1 MDNET
6 KQIFE
11 QLIEA
16 INNNRVDS
24 SQLVEAVNSP
34 DWWSIAATFFAAV
47 VAAGITWHLG
57 KRQNKL
63 QQQQVEIQK
72 RQNDLQEQQVKL
84 QEQQNEIQRHQTK
97 LQEQQVRAQEYEI
110 LKRLYILVSKAN
122 RLIDNFIEDLD
133 MSLWEPCYNSN
144 KDALS
149 NKITHIDNLL
159 KDLRDSYIDYELK
172 LSKETFNKDGYLRI
186 LDLMSRLLL
195 HTIKSLEKGEAH
207 LTQGCQT
214 VNSVNGD
221 MEEGH
226 IRHICSHFQEGY
238 MLSALYHNLKQFA
251 KLKKEV
257 RCNDS
262 LLERIRAKF
271 KID

>member
-16 INNNRVDS
+16 INNNRIDS

-34 DWWSIAATFFAAV
+34 DWWTI
-47 VAAGITWHLG
+47 GITSVITVVNAAIMVWLG
-57 KRQNKL
+57 WKQYKL
-63 QQQQVEIQK
+63 QQ
-72 RQNDLQEQQVKL
+72 
-84 QEQQNEIQRHQTK
+84 
-97 LQEQQVRAQEYEI
+97 QQVRAQEYEI
-110 LKRLYILVSKAN
+110 LKRLYILVSNAN
-122 RLIDNFIEDLD
+122 RVIDNFIEDLD

-149 NKITHIDNLL
+149 YKRTRIDNLL

-186 LDLMSRLLL
+186 LDLMSRLLQ
-195 HTIKSLEKGEAH
+195 HTIDSLEKGEAH

-214 VNSVNGD
+214 INSVNGD

-226 IRHICSHFQEGY
+226 IRHICSHFKEGY

-257 RCNDS
+257 RCDNS
-262 LLERIRAKF
+262 LLESIRAKC

>member
-1 MDNET
+1 MTEET
-6 KQIFE
+6 NL
-11 QLIEA
+11 QL
-16 INNNRVDS
+16 NK
-24 SQLVEAVNSP
+24 LVESIDGVSGQLELLAENATNP
-34 DWWSIAATFFAAV
+34 DWWSI
-47 VAAGITWHLG
+47 GITVVNAAIMIWLG
-57 KRQNKL
+57 WKQNEL
-63 QQQQVEIQK
+63 QQQQ
-72 RQNDLQEQQVKL
+72 LKL
-84 QEQQNEIQRHQTK
+84 QEQQNEIQKYQTK

-110 LKRLYILVSKAN
+110 LKRLYILVSNAN

-149 NKITHIDNLL
+149 YKRTRIDNLL

-186 LDLMSRLLL
+186 LDLMSRLLQ
-195 HTIKSLEKGEAH
+195 HTIKSLEKGEVH

-214 VNSVNGD
+214 INSVNGD

-257 RCNDS
+257 RCDNS
-262 LLERIRAKF
+262 LLESIKAKC

>member
-34 DWWSIAATFFAAV
+34 DWWTI
-47 VAAGITWHLG
+47 GITSAITVVNAAIMVWLG
-57 KRQNKL
+57 WKQYKL
-63 QQQQVEIQK
+63 QQQQF
-72 RQNDLQEQQVKL
+72 R
-84 QEQQNEIQRHQTK
+84 T
-97 LQEQQVRAQEYEI
+97 QEYEI
-110 LKRLYILVSKAN
+110 LKRLYILVSNAN

-149 NKITHIDNLL
+149 QKKTHIDNLF
-159 KDLRDSYIDYELK
+159 KDLRESYTDYELK
-172 LSKETFNKDGYLRI
+172 LSKDSFNKDGYLTI
-186 LDLMSRLLL
+186 FDLMSRLLQ
-195 HTIKSLEKGEAH
+195 HTIESLEKGEAH
-207 LTQGCQT
+207 LSQGHQT
-214 VNSVNGD
+214 VHSVSGD

-226 IRHICSHFQEGY
+226 IRHICLHFKGRRMQNLLY
-238 MLSALYHNLKQFA
+238 MNLRRFVE
-251 KLKKEV
+251 LKKSV
-257 RCNDS
+257 RCDDS
-262 LLERIRAKF
+262 LLERIRAKC

>member
-24 SQLVEAVNSP
+24 SQLVEAVDKLNSP
-34 DWWSIAATFFAAV
+34 DWWTI
-47 VAAGITWHLG
+47 GITSAITVVNAAIMVWLG
-57 KRQNKL
+57 WKQYKL
-63 QQQQVEIQK
+63 QQQQF
-72 RQNDLQEQQVKL
+72 R
-84 QEQQNEIQRHQTK
+84 T
-97 LQEQQVRAQEYEI
+97 QEYEI
-110 LKRLYILVSKAN
+110 LKRLYILVSNAN

-149 NKITHIDNLL
+149 QKKTHIDNLF
-159 KDLRDSYIDYELK
+159 KDLRESYTDYELK
-172 LSKETFNKDGYLRI
+172 LSKDSFNKDGYLTI
-186 LDLMSRLLL
+186 FDLMSRLLQ
-195 HTIKSLEKGEAH
+195 HTIESLEKGEAH
-207 LTQGCQT
+207 LSQGHQT
-214 VNSVNGD
+214 VHSVSGD

-226 IRHICSHFQEGY
+226 IRHICLHFKGRRMQNLLY
-238 MLSALYHNLKQFA
+238 MNLRRFVE
-251 KLKKEV
+251 LKKSV
-257 RCNDS
+257 RCDDS
-262 LLERIRAKF
+262 LLERIRAKC

>member
-16 INNNRVDS
+16 INNNRIDS

-34 DWWSIAATFFAAV
+34 DWWTI
-47 VAAGITWHLG
+47 GITSAITVVNAAIMVWLG
-57 KRQNKL
+57 WKQYKL
-63 QQQQVEIQK
+63 QQQQF
-72 RQNDLQEQQVKL
+72 R
-84 QEQQNEIQRHQTK
+84 T
-97 LQEQQVRAQEYEI
+97 QEYEI
-110 LKRLYILVSKAN
+110 LKRLYLLLGNAN
-122 RLIDNFIEDLD
+122 RMIDNFIEDLN